1 MNTYERP
8 CAECGQPFS
17 TTSARAHKRYCGT
30 ACRSAAWRH
39 RRLTRTL
46 AAVAAPTLDQ
56 DALLALDLAWRL
68 GIASSTEDAQADLQG
83 LTEDEARSILRGA
96 VVLLNAAIDR
106 PAALPEALEAA
117 GLLDD

>member
-8 CAECGQPFS
+8 CAQCGNMFS
-17 TTSARAHKRYCGT
+17 TTSARAHKHYCGT
-30 ACRSAAWRH
+30 RCRSAAWRH

-46 AAVAAPTLDQ
+46 AAVAAPTLDAG
-56 DALLALDLAWRL
+56 ALLALDLAWRL
-68 GIASSTEDAQADLQG
+68 GIASSTEDAQADLKT
-83 LTEDEARSILRGA
+83 LTEDEARAALFGA
-96 VVLLNAAIDR
+96 LALLNAAIDR